1 MKQQFER
8 SPSESYFW
16 PVVLAVVLHVL
27 IFAMLFVSWAFA
39 PELPPSKPIVQATL
53 YQLKSKSQATTQTN
67 QKIAGEAKKTASKQ
81 YEVEQ
86 LEQKKLEQQKLEQQK
101 LEQQQVAAA
110 KAAEQKKADEA
121 RKAEA
126 QKAAEAKKADEAKK
140 AAEAKA
146 AEQKKQADIAKKRA
160 EDEAKKKAAED
171 AKKKAAEDAK
181 KKAAEE
187 AKKKAAAEAAKKKA
201 AVEAAKKKAAE
212 DAKKKAAE
220 DAKKKAAEEAKKKAA
235 AEAAKKK
242 AAVEAAKKKAAA
254 AAAAARKAAED
265 KKAQA
270 LAELLSD
277 TTERQQALADEVG
290 SEVTGSLD
298 DLIVNLV
305 SQQWRR
311 PPSARNGMSVEVL
324 IEMLPDGTITNASV
338 SRSSGD
344 KPFDSSAVAAVRNVG
359 RIPEMQQLPRATFD
373 SLYRQRR
380 IIFKPED
387 LSL

>member
-67 QKIAGEAKKTASKQ
+67 QKIAGEAKKTASRQ

-86 LEQKKLEQQKLEQQK
+86 LEQRKLEQQKLEQQK

-126 QKAAEAKKADEAKK
+126 EKVAAAKKADEAKK

-146 AEQKKQADIAKKRA
+146 AEQKKQADIARKRA
-160 EDEAKKKAAED
+160 EEEAKKKAAD
-171 AKKKAAEDAK
+171 QAKKAEDAK

-187 AKKKAAAEAAKKKA
+187 
-201 AVEAAKKKAAE
+201 
-212 DAKKKAAE
+212 
-220 DAKKKAAEEAKKKAA
+220 AKKKAAEEAKKKAA

>member
-67 QKIAGEAKKTASKQ
+67 QKIAGEAKKTASRQ

-101 LEQQQVAAA
+101 LQQQQVAAA

-126 QKAAEAKKADEAKK
+126 EKVAAAKKADEAKK

-146 AEQKKQADIAKKRA
+146 AEQKKQADIARKRA
-160 EDEAKKKAAED
+160 E
-171 AKKKAAEDAK
+171 
-181 KKAAEE
+181 EE
-187 AKKKAAAEAAKKKA
+187 AKKKAADQAKK
-201 AVEAAKKKAAE
+201 
-212 DAKKKAAE
+212 AE

>member
-146 AEQKKQADIAKKRA
+146 AEQKKQVDIAKKRA
-160 EDEAKKKAAED
+160 EDE
-171 AKKKAAEDAK
+171 
-181 KKAAEE
+181 
-187 AKKKAAAEAAKKKA
+187 
-201 AVEAAKKKAAE
+201 
-212 DAKKKAAE
+212 AKKKAAE